1 MVIKCDY
8 ELRTCSKK
16 FVWGPVPVISDFAAS
31 TPVSRSKEERGRVK
45 RKRKSRWEPVD
56 EDKNGDVA
64 NEKGKEIVLF
74 PGEIVLSNGL
84 KVTLPPALTGRHA
97 SGNPEIVKLHTDLAD
112 VDRLIR
118 SGAEDTRPEHERSP
132 SPPPIYDSQGVRLNT
147 REVRMKEKLTKQ
159 RNAIIEELLK
169 KDETFKPP
177 SDYRPEKKVRKIF
190 IPYKEYPDANFI
202 GLIIGPRGN
211 TQKRMQEETNTRI
224 AIRGKGSVKEGAARA
239 QKYSSSEDEDLHVLI
254 VGDRQED
261 VDKAAE
267 MIEKLLIPVDE
278 DLNEHK
284 KAQLRELALINGTL
298 KDEQHCYL
306 CGETGHMQLDCP
318 KKQIEV
324 YKLPDAIQEKVEQQY
339 ARDLAKLNPDEAR
352 KNDEEYKNFLESLGG
367 ADPRAPGANGKHAGI
382 GYGNKVES
390 GDNLKIWVGNLPL
403 NVDDA
408 TLRALF
414 EPFGLV
420 TVAQVKV
427 DSYGDRC
434 FGFVHFTDE
443 ECVRKAVDTMNGTMV
458 QDRRITVRRKRSDEK
473 RKRARLEDEYPDCKI
488 FIANIPS
495 HIDNITL
502 QREFENFGEVISARI
517 ITDKM
522 THLSK
527 GFGFVVMGNPRQM
540 AVAVANMNG
549 FSGFDPAGRP
559 LLVRPAD
566 QRQRDAGGT
575 DGEFIADRG
584 SFNTQMPKYN
594 TRFAPMQSHLPQSYM
609 DHQQYYP
616 QVMQANYG
624 QYNEVQGAPPLPS
637 EDFPP
642 PPPLPDD
649 MYMEQPP
656 LPPDDE
662 LPPPP
667 PAPPSDTAIDVQS
680 EYEKFLAEMGG

>member
-1 MVIKCDY
+1 M
-8 ELRTCSKK
+8 
-16 FVWGPVPVISDFAAS
+16 
-31 TPVSRSKEERGRVK
+31 
-45 RKRKSRWEPVD
+45 
-56 EDKNGDVA
+56 
-64 NEKGKEIVLF
+64 
-74 PGEIVLSNGL
+74 
-84 KVTLPPALTGRHA
+84 
-97 SGNPEIVKLHTDLAD
+97 
-112 VDRLIR
+112 
-118 SGAEDTRPEHERSP
+118 
-132 SPPPIYDSQGVRLNT
+132 
-147 REVRMKEKLTKQ
+147 KQ
-159 RNAIIEELLK
+159 RNSIIEELLK

-177 SDYRPEKKVRKIF
+177 SDYRPEKKIRKIF

-306 CGETGHMQLDCP
+306 CGEAGHMQLDCP
-318 KKQIEV
+318 KKQLEV

-339 ARDLAKLNPDEAR
+339 ARDLAKLNPEEAR
-352 KNDEEYKNFLESLGG
+352 KNDEEYQNFLESLGG
-367 ADPRAPGANGKHAGI
+367 ADPRAQNTNEKKNGI
-382 GYGNKVES
+382 GYGSKSES
-390 GDNLKIWVGNLPL
+390 LDNHKIWIGNLPL
-403 NVDDA
+403 SIDDA
-408 TLRALF
+408 TLKALF
-414 EPFGLV
+414 EPIGLV
-420 TVAQVKV
+420 TLAQVKV
-427 DSYGDRC
+427 DSHGDRC

-443 ECVRKAVDTMNGTMV
+443 ECVKKAVDTMDGTMV
-458 QDRRITVRRKRSDEK
+458 HDKRITVRRKGSDEK
-473 RKRARLEDEYPDCKI
+473 KKRARLDDDYPDCKV

-549 FSGFDPAGRP
+549 FHGFDPAGRP

-566 QRQRDAGGT
+566 QRQRDARRI
-575 DGEFIADRG
+575 DGEFIVDSG
-584 SFNTQMPKYN
+584 SFNAQMPEYSMRY
-594 TRFAPMQSHLPQSYM
+594 TPGQSHLPQPYT
-609 DHQQYYP
+609 DHQQLYP
-616 QVMQANYG
+616 HMLHANYV
-624 QYNEVQGAPPLPS
+624 QYNETQEAPPLPD
-637 EDFPP
+637 EDPP
-642 PPPLPDD
+642 PPPPMPDD
-649 MYMEQPP
+649 MYVEQPP
-656 LPPDDE
+656 LPPDE

-667 PAPPSDTAIDVQS
+667 PGPPSDTALEAES
-680 EYEKFLAEMGG
+680 EYERFLAEMGG